1 MKRVQTNLLQ
11 GLLLAGLL
19 VSVAT
24 ASAQLRPEVVERI
37 KPIGTVALPPA
48 PEPPPAAVEPTP
60 PPPVV
65 EESVAVEPVV
75 EEPAAVEPV
84 VEESTA
90 AEPVV
95 EEPAVVEPVVEEST
109 AAEPIVEEPAATE
122 PVVEEMV
129 AAAAPSAPQ
138 IDAEAIYNRSCI
150 ACHLTGAAN
159 APILG
164 NREAWA
170 DRLAKGMDALYT
182 SSINGMTGTAMPPRG
197 TCGACSD
204 EELKAVTDFMVSKV
218 Q

>member
-75 EEPAAVEPV
+75 EESTAAEPAVEEPAAAEPV

-90 AEPVV
+90 AEP
-95 EEPAVVEPVVEEST
+95 A
-109 AAEPIVEEPAATE
+109 VEEPAATE
-122 PVVEEMV
+122 PVVEETV

-170 DRLAKGMDALYT
+170 DRLAKGMDALYA

>member
-65 EESVAVEPVV
+65 EESVAVEPAV
-75 EEPAAVEPV
+75 EEPAA
-84 VEESTA
+84 
-90 AEPVV
+90 
-95 EEPAVVEPVVEEST
+95 VEPVVEEST

-122 PVVEEMV
+122 PVVEETV

>member
-90 AEPVV
+90 AEPAV
-95 EEPAVVEPVVEEST
+95 EEPAAAEPVVEET
-109 AAEPIVEEPAATE
+109 
-122 PVVEEMV
+122 V

-170 DRLAKGMDALYT
+170 DRLAKGMDALYA

>member
-90 AEPVV
+90 AEP
-95 EEPAVVEPVVEEST
+95 AAAEPVVEEST
-109 AAEPIVEEPAATE
+109 AAEP
-122 PVVEEMV
+122 VVEETV